1 MVQCSPHHKINGM
14 IKCLAIDDE
23 PLALQLLA
31 DNISRIPF
39 LELVDSCDD
48 AFAAN
53 KIMQEQS
60 IDLIFIDIQ
69 MPGIT
74 GLQFIQSLVK
84 KPMVIIV
91 TAYKQYA
98 LEGFALDVVDYL
110 MKPVSLDRF
119 MKACNKA
126 KDLYE
131 LKQSVAQSHLPKQDY
146 MFVNVGYSL
155 MKISFNE
162 ITYVEGLKDYIQIHT
177 STSPKAAVVRSSMKN
192 IEEELPEYF
201 ERIHKS
207 FIVNIHKITA
217 IRKNVLF
224 IADKELPVSD
234 SYKQVVEKL
243 LK

>member
-1 MVQCSPHHKINGM
+1 M

-39 LELVDSCDD
+39 LELVASCDD
-48 AFAAN
+48 AFVAN

-60 IDLIFIDIQ
+60 IYLIFIDIQ

-98 LEGFALDVVDYL
+98 LDGFALDVVDYL

-131 LKQSVAQSHLPKQDY
+131 LKQSAAQSNLPKQDY

-155 MKISFNE
+155 MKINFNE
-162 ITYVEGLKDYIQIHT
+162 VTYVEGLKDYIQIHT
-177 STSPKAAVVRSSMKN
+177 STSPKAAVVRMSMKN
-192 IEEELPEYF
+192 IEEELPAHF

-207 FIVNIHKITA
+207 FIVNLNKITA
-217 IRKNVLF
+217 IRKNSLF
-224 IADKELPVSD
+224 VEDKELPVSD
-234 SYKQVVEKL
+234 SYKQVIEKL

>member
-1 MVQCSPHHKINGM
+1 M

-39 LELVDSCDD
+39 LELVASCDD

-53 KIMQEQS
+53 KMMQEQS

-98 LEGFALDVVDYL
+98 LDGFALDVVDYL

-126 KDLYE
+126 KDLHE
-131 LKQSVAQSHLPKQDY
+131 LKQSASQVNSPKQDY

-155 MKISFNE
+155 VKINFSE
-162 ITYVEGLKDYIQIHT
+162 ITYIEGLKDYIQIHVT
-177 STSPKAAVVRSSMKN
+177 TNPKAAVVRMSMKAM
-192 IEEELPEYF
+192 EEELPRNF

-207 FIVNIHKITA
+207 FIVNTKKITS
-217 IRKNVLF
+217 IRKNAVYVD
-224 IADKELPVSD
+224 DKELPVSE
-234 SYKQVVEKL
+234 SYKDVIEKL
-243 LK
+243 IK

>member
-1 MVQCSPHHKINGM
+1 M

-23 PLALQLLA
+23 PLALKLLA

-39 LELVDSCDD
+39 LELVASCDD

-74 GLQFIQSLVK
+74 GLQFIQSLIK

-98 LEGFALDVVDYL
+98 LDGFALDVMDYL
-110 MKPVSLDRF
+110 MKPVSLERF

-126 KDLYE
+126 KDFYE
-131 LKQSVAQSHLPKQDY
+131 LKQAAKNTSLAQHDY

-155 MKISFNE
+155 MKISFGD
-162 ITYVEGLKDYIQIHT
+162 ITYIEGLKDYIQIHT
-177 STSPKAAVVRSSMKN
+177 SISPKAAVVRMSMKN
-192 IEEELPEYF
+192 VEDQLPPYF

-207 FIVNIHKITA
+207 FIININKITA
-217 IRKNVLF
+217 IRKNSLF
-224 IADKELPVSD
+224 IAEKELPVSET
-234 SYKQVVEKL
+234 YKQVIEKL

>member
-1 MVQCSPHHKINGM
+1 M
-14 IKCLAIDDE
+14 ITCLAIDDE

-39 LELVDSCDD
+39 LTLVASCDD

-53 KIMQEQS
+53 KVMQEQP

-98 LEGFALDVVDYL
+98 LDGFALDVVDYL

-126 KDLYE
+126 KDLYQ
-131 LKQSVAQSHLPKQDY
+131 LKQSVDHPSLPKQDY

-155 MKISFNE
+155 VKINFDE
-162 ITYVEGLKDYIQIHT
+162 ITYIEGLKDYIQIHT
-177 STSPKAAVVRSSMKN
+177 SSSPKAAIVRISMKN
-192 IEEELPEYF
+192 MEDQLPADF

-207 FIVNIHKITA
+207 FIVNINQITA
-217 IRKNVLF
+217 IRKNSLF
-224 IADKELPVSD
+224 INDHELPVSD
-234 SYKQVVEKL
+234 SYKQVIEKL
-243 LK
+243 IK

>member
-1 MVQCSPHHKINGM
+1 M

-39 LELVDSCDD
+39 LELVASCDD
-48 AFAAN
+48 AFVAN
-53 KIMQEQS
+53 KIMQEQA

-98 LEGFALDVVDYL
+98 LDGFALDVVDYL

-131 LKQSVAQSHLPKQDY
+131 LKQSAKQFNLPKQDY

-155 MKISFNE
+155 MKINFNE
-162 ITYVEGLKDYIQIHT
+162 ILYVEGLKDYIQIHT
-177 STSPKAAVVRSSMKN
+177 ATSPKAAVVRSSMKN
-192 IEEELPEYF
+192 IEEELPEHF

-207 FIVNIHKITA
+207 FIVNINKITA
-217 IRKNVLF
+217 IRKNSLF
-224 IADKELPVSD
+224 VEDKELPVSD
-234 SYKQVVEKL
+234 SYKQVIEKL
-243 LK
+243 IK

>member
-1 MVQCSPHHKINGM
+1 M

-39 LELVDSCDD
+39 LELVANCDD

-53 KIMQEQS
+53 KMMQEQS

-74 GLQFIQSLVK
+74 GLQFIQSLIK

-98 LEGFALDVVDYL
+98 LDGFALDVVDYL

-131 LKQSVAQSHLPKQDY
+131 LKQSAEQSNLPRQDY

-155 MKISFNE
+155 MKINFNE
-162 ITYVEGLKDYIQIHT
+162 ITYIEGLKDYIQIHI
-177 STSPKAAVVRSSMKN
+177 STSPKAAVVRMSMKN
-192 IEEELPEYF
+192 IEEELPVYF

-207 FIVNIHKITA
+207 FIVNMNKITA
-217 IRKNVLF
+217 IRKNALF
-224 IADKELPVSD
+224 VDEKELPVSE
-234 SYKQVVEKL
+234 SYKEVIEKL
-243 LK
+243 IK

>member
-1 MVQCSPHHKINGM
+1 M

-39 LELVDSCDD
+39 LQLVASCDD

-74 GLQFIQSLVK
+74 GLQFIQSLIK

-98 LEGFALDVVDYL
+98 LDGFALDVIDYL
-110 MKPVSLDRF
+110 MKPVSLERF

-126 KDLYE
+126 KDFYE
-131 LKQSVAQSHLPKQDY
+131 LKQAAKNTSLPKHDY

-155 MKISFNE
+155 MKISFGD
-162 ITYVEGLKDYIQIHT
+162 ITYIEGLKDYIQIHT
-177 STSPKAAVVRSSMKN
+177 SISPKAAVVRMSMKN
-192 IEEELPEYF
+192 VEDQLPPYF

-207 FIVNIHKITA
+207 FIININKITA
-217 IRKNVLF
+217 IRKNSLF
-224 IADKELPVSD
+224 IAEKELPVSET
-234 SYKQVVEKL
+234 YKQVIEKL

>member
-1 MVQCSPHHKINGM
+1 M

-39 LELVDSCDD
+39 LQLVASCDD

-53 KIMQEQS
+53 KIMQEQA

-74 GLQFIQSLVK
+74 GLQFIQSLIK

-98 LEGFALDVVDYL
+98 LDGFALDVVDYL

-126 KDLYE
+126 KDLFG
-131 LKQSVAQSHLPKQDY
+131 LMQAAGQNTPARQDY

-155 MKISFNE
+155 MKINFSE
-162 ITYVEGLKDYIQIHT
+162 ITYIEGLKDYIQIHLD
-177 STSPKAAVVRSSMKN
+177 TSPRAAVVRISMKSM
-192 IEEELPEYF
+192 EEQLPQNF
-201 ERIHKS
+201 ERVHKS
-207 FIVNIHKITA
+207 FVINTDKVTA
-217 IRKNVLF
+217 IRKNAVF
-224 IADKELPVSD
+224 IGEKEVPVSE
-234 SYKQVVEKL
+234 SYKQVIEKL
-243 LK
+243 IK

>member
-1 MVQCSPHHKINGM
+1 M

-39 LELVDSCDD
+39 LELVASCDD
-48 AFAAN
+48 AFVAN

-60 IDLIFIDIQ
+60 IYLIFIDIQ

-74 GLQFIQSLVK
+74 GLQFIQCLVK

-98 LEGFALDVVDYL
+98 LDGFALDVVDYL

-131 LKQSVAQSHLPKQDY
+131 LKQSAAQSNLPKQDY

-155 MKISFNE
+155 MKINFNE
-162 ITYVEGLKDYIQIHT
+162 VTYVEGLKDYIQIHT
-177 STSPKAAVVRSSMKN
+177 STSPKAAVVRMSMKN
-192 IEEELPEYF
+192 IEEELPAHF

-207 FIVNIHKITA
+207 FIVNMNKITA
-217 IRKNVLF
+217 IRKNSLF
-224 IADKELPVSD
+224 VEDKELPVSD
-234 SYKQVVEKL
+234 SYKQVIEKL

>member
-1 MVQCSPHHKINGM
+1 M

-39 LELVDSCDD
+39 LELVASCDD

-53 KIMQEQS
+53 KTMQEQS

-98 LEGFALDVVDYL
+98 LDGFALDVVDYL

-131 LKQSVAQSHLPKQDY
+131 LKQSAEHNNLPKQGY

-155 MKISFNE
+155 MKINYNE

-177 STSPKAAVVRSSMKN
+177 STSPKAAVVRMSMKS
-192 IEEELPEYF
+192 IEEQLPAYF

-207 FIVNIHKITA
+207 FIVNINKITS
-217 IRKNVLF
+217 IKKNALF
-224 IADKELPVSD
+224 IADEELPVSD
-234 SYKQVVEKL
+234 SYKQVIEKL
-243 LK
+243 IK

>member
-1 MVQCSPHHKINGM
+1 MIN
-14 IKCLAIDDE
+14 CLAIDDE
-23 PLALQLLA
+23 PLALNLLA
-31 DNISRIPF
+31 DNISKIPF
-39 LELVDSCDD
+39 LNLVASCDD
-48 AFAAN
+48 AFSAN
-53 KIMQEQS
+53 KIMQEQP

-84 KPMVIIV
+84 KPMIILV

-98 LEGFALDVVDYL
+98 LDGFAMDVLDYL
-110 MKPVSLDRF
+110 MKPVSMDRF

-131 LKQSVAQSHLPKQDY
+131 LKQPTEHLASAKQEY

-155 MKISFNE
+155 MKIIFND
-162 ITYVEGLKDYIQIHT
+162 ITYIEGLKDYVQIHLSNT
-177 STSPKAAVVRSSMKN
+177 PKAAIVRVSMKN
-192 IEEELPEYF
+192 MEEQLPNYF

-207 FIVNIHKITA
+207 YIINIKQVTS
-217 IRKNVLF
+217 IRKNSVF
-224 IADKELPVSD
+224 IQDRELSVSD
-234 SYKQVVEKL
+234 SYKFVIEKL

>member
-1 MVQCSPHHKINGM
+1 M

-39 LELVDSCDD
+39 LQLVASCDD

-53 KIMQEQS
+53 KIMQEQA

-98 LEGFALDVVDYL
+98 LDGFALDVVDYL

-126 KDLYE
+126 KDLFG
-131 LKQSVAQSHLPKQDY
+131 LMQAAGQNNQARQDY

-155 MKISFNE
+155 IKINFSE
-162 ITYVEGLKDYIQIHT
+162 ITYIEGLKDYIQIHLDT
-177 STSPKAAVVRSSMKN
+177 NPRAAVVRMSMKSM
-192 IEEELPEYF
+192 EEQLPQNF

-207 FIVNIHKITA
+207 FVINTDKVTS
-217 IRKNVLF
+217 IRKNAVF
-224 IADKELPVSD
+224 IGEKEIPVSE
-234 SYKQVVEKL
+234 SYKQVIEKL

>member
-1 MVQCSPHHKINGM
+1 M

-39 LELVDSCDD
+39 LELVASCDD

-98 LEGFALDVVDYL
+98 LDGFALDVVDYL

-131 LKQSVAQSHLPKQDY
+131 LKQSAEHNSLPKQDY

-155 MKISFNE
+155 IKINFNE
-162 ITYVEGLKDYIQIHT
+162 VTYIEGLKDYIQIHT
-177 STSPKAAVVRSSMKN
+177 STSPKAAVVRMSMKS
-192 IEEELPEYF
+192 IEEQLPAYF
-201 ERIHKS
+201 KRIHKS
-207 FIVNIHKITA
+207 FIVNINKITS
-217 IRKNVLF
+217 IRKNALF
-224 IADKELPVSD
+224 IADRELPVSD
-234 SYKQVVEKL
+234 SYKQVIEKL

>member
-1 MVQCSPHHKINGM
+1 M

-39 LELVDSCDD
+39 LQLVASCDD

-53 KIMQEQS
+53 KIMQEQA

-98 LEGFALDVVDYL
+98 LDGFALDVVDYL

-126 KDLYE
+126 KDLFG
-131 LKQSVAQSHLPKQDY
+131 LMQAAGQNNQARQDY

-155 MKISFNE
+155 MKINFSE
-162 ITYVEGLKDYIQIHT
+162 ITYIEGLKDYIQIHLDT
-177 STSPKAAVVRSSMKN
+177 NPRAAVVRMSMKSM
-192 IEEELPEYF
+192 EEQLPQNF

-207 FIVNIHKITA
+207 FVINTDKVTS
-217 IRKNVLF
+217 IRKNAVF
-224 IADKELPVSD
+224 IGEKEIPVSE
-234 SYKQVVEKL
+234 SYKQAIEKL

>member
-1 MVQCSPHHKINGM
+1 M

-39 LELVDSCDD
+39 LELVASCDD

-98 LEGFALDVVDYL
+98 LDGFALDVVDYL

-131 LKQSVAQSHLPKQDY
+131 LKQSAEQSNLPKQDY

-155 MKISFNE
+155 MKINFNE
-162 ITYVEGLKDYIQIHT
+162 VTYVEGLKDYIQIHT
-177 STSPKAAVVRSSMKN
+177 STSPKAAVVRMSMKN
-192 IEEELPEYF
+192 MEEELPAHF

-207 FIVNIHKITA
+207 FIVNMNKITA
-217 IRKNVLF
+217 IRKNSVF
-224 IADKELPVSD
+224 VDDRELPVSD
-234 SYKQVVEKL
+234 SYKEVIEKL

>member
-1 MVQCSPHHKINGM
+1 M
-14 IKCLAIDDE
+14 IKCLGIDDE

-39 LELVDSCDD
+39 LELVASCDD

-84 KPMVIIV
+84 KPMVIVV

-98 LEGFALDVVDYL
+98 LDGFALDVVDYL

-131 LKQSVAQSHLPKQDY
+131 LKQSAAQSNLPKQDY

-155 MKISFNE
+155 MKINFND

-177 STSPKAAVVRSSMKN
+177 SISPKAAVVRSSMKN
-192 IEEELPEYF
+192 IEEELPEHF

-207 FIVNIHKITA
+207 FIININKVTA
-217 IRKNVLF
+217 IRKNALF
-224 IADKELPVSD
+224 IEDKELPVSD
-234 SYKQVVEKL
+234 SYRQVIEKL

>member
-1 MVQCSPHHKINGM
+1 M

-39 LELVDSCDD
+39 LKLVASCDD
-48 AFAAN
+48 AFVAN

-60 IDLIFIDIQ
+60 IELIFIDIQ

-98 LEGFALDVVDYL
+98 LDGFALDVVDYL

-126 KDLYE
+126 QDLYE
-131 LKQSVAQSHLPKQDY
+131 LKQSSAQLNSPKHNY
-146 MFVNVGYSL
+146 IFVNVGYSL
-155 MKISFNE
+155 MKINLSE
-162 ITYVEGLKDYIQIHT
+162 ITYIEGLKDYIQIHI
-177 STSPKAAVVRSSMKN
+177 STSPKAAVVRMSMKAM
-192 IEEELPEYF
+192 EEELPNNF

-207 FIVNIHKITA
+207 FIVNTEKITS
-217 IRKNVLF
+217 IRKNTVF
-224 IADKELPVSD
+224 VDDKELPVGE
-234 SYKQVVEKL
+234 SYKDVIERLIK
-243 LK
+243 

>member
-1 MVQCSPHHKINGM
+1 M

-39 LELVDSCDD
+39 LELVASCDD
-48 AFAAN
+48 AFVAN

-98 LEGFALDVVDYL
+98 LDGFALDVVDYL

-131 LKQSVAQSHLPKQDY
+131 LKQSAAQSNLPKQDY

-155 MKISFNE
+155 MKINFNE
-162 ITYVEGLKDYIQIHT
+162 VTYVEGLKDYIQIHT
-177 STSPKAAVVRSSMKN
+177 STSPKAAVVRMSMKN
-192 IEEELPEYF
+192 IEEELPAHF

-207 FIVNIHKITA
+207 FIVNLNKITA
-217 IRKNVLF
+217 IRKNSLF
-224 IADKELPVSD
+224 VEDKELPVSD
-234 SYKQVVEKL
+234 SYKQVIEKL

>member
-1 MVQCSPHHKINGM
+1 MIN
-14 IKCLAIDDE
+14 CLAIDDE
-23 PLALQLLA
+23 PLALNLLA
-31 DNISRIPF
+31 DNISKIPF
-39 LELVDSCDD
+39 LNLVASCDD
-48 AFAAN
+48 AFSAN
-53 KIMQEQS
+53 KIMQEQP

-84 KPMVIIV
+84 KPMIILV

-98 LEGFALDVVDYL
+98 LDGFAMDVLDYL
-110 MKPVSLDRF
+110 MKPVSMDRF

-131 LKQSVAQSHLPKQDY
+131 LKQPIEHLASAKQEY

-155 MKISFNE
+155 MKIIFND
-162 ITYVEGLKDYIQIHT
+162 ITYIEGLKDYVQIHLSNT
-177 STSPKAAVVRSSMKN
+177 PKAAIVRVSMKN
-192 IEEELPEYF
+192 MEEQLPNYF

-207 FIVNIHKITA
+207 YIINIKQVTS
-217 IRKNVLF
+217 IRKNSVF
-224 IADKELPVSD
+224 IQDRELSVSD
-234 SYKQVVEKL
+234 SYKFVIEKL

>member
-1 MVQCSPHHKINGM
+1 M

-39 LELVDSCDD
+39 LELVASCDD

-74 GLQFIQSLVK
+74 GLQFIQSLIK

-98 LEGFALDVVDYL
+98 LDGFALDVVDYL
-110 MKPVSLDRF
+110 MKPVSLERF

-131 LKQSVAQSHLPKQDY
+131 LKQSAKNTSLPRHDY

-155 MKISFNE
+155 MKISFAD
-162 ITYVEGLKDYIQIHT
+162 ITYVEGLKDYIQIYT
-177 STSPKAAVVRSSMKN
+177 SISPRAAVVRMSMKN
-192 IEEELPEYF
+192 IEDQLPLHF

-207 FIVNIHKITA
+207 FIINTNKITA
-217 IRKNVLF
+217 IRKNSIF
-224 IADKELPVSD
+224 IAEKELPVSE
-234 SYKQVVEKL
+234 SYKQVIEKL

>member
-1 MVQCSPHHKINGM
+1 M

-39 LELVDSCDD
+39 LALVASCDD

-53 KIMQEQS
+53 KMMQEQS

-98 LEGFALDVVDYL
+98 LDGFALDVVDYL

-131 LKQSVAQSHLPKQDY
+131 LKQSAEHSNLPQQDY

-155 MKISFNE
+155 MKVNFDE

-177 STSPKAAVVRSSMKN
+177 STSPKAAVVRMSMKN
-192 IEEELPEYF
+192 MEDQLPLYF

-207 FIVNIHKITA
+207 FIVNIRQITSIKRNA
-217 IRKNVLF
+217 LF
-224 IADKELPVSD
+224 IGDKELPVSD
-234 SYKQVVEKL
+234 SYKQVIDKL
-243 LK
+243 IK

>member
-1 MVQCSPHHKINGM
+1 M

-39 LELVDSCDD
+39 LELVASCDD
-48 AFAAN
+48 AFVAN

-98 LEGFALDVVDYL
+98 LDGFALDVVDYL

-131 LKQSVAQSHLPKQDY
+131 LKQSAAQSNLPKQDY

-155 MKISFNE
+155 MKINFNE
-162 ITYVEGLKDYIQIHT
+162 VTYVEGLKDYIQIHT
-177 STSPKAAVVRSSMKN
+177 STSPKAAVVRMSMKN
-192 IEEELPEYF
+192 IEEELPAHF

-207 FIVNIHKITA
+207 FIVNMNKITA
-217 IRKNVLF
+217 IRKNSLF
-224 IADKELPVSD
+224 VEDKELPVSD
-234 SYKQVVEKL
+234 SYKQVIEKL

>member
-1 MVQCSPHHKINGM
+1 M

-39 LELVDSCDD
+39 LQLVASCDD

-53 KIMQEQS
+53 KIMQEQA

-98 LEGFALDVVDYL
+98 LDGFALDVVDYL

-126 KDLYE
+126 KDLFG
-131 LKQSVAQSHLPKQDY
+131 LMQAAGQNNQARQDY

-155 MKISFNE
+155 MKINFSE
-162 ITYVEGLKDYIQIHT
+162 ITYIEGLKDYIQIHLDT
-177 STSPKAAVVRSSMKN
+177 NPRAAVVRMSMKSM
-192 IEEELPEYF
+192 EEQLPQNF

-207 FIVNIHKITA
+207 FVINTDKVTS
-217 IRKNVLF
+217 IRKNAVF
-224 IADKELPVSD
+224 IGEKEIPVSE
-234 SYKQVVEKL
+234 SYKHAIEKL

>member
-1 MVQCSPHHKINGM
+1 M

-39 LELVDSCDD
+39 LELVASCDD
-48 AFAAN
+48 AFVAN

-98 LEGFALDVVDYL
+98 LDGFALDVVDYL

-131 LKQSVAQSHLPKQDY
+131 LKQSAAQSNLPKQDY

-155 MKISFNE
+155 MKINFNE
-162 ITYVEGLKDYIQIHT
+162 VTYVEGLKDYIQIHT
-177 STSPKAAVVRSSMKN
+177 STSPKAAVVRMSMKN
-192 IEEELPEYF
+192 IEEELPDHF

-207 FIVNIHKITA
+207 FIVNMNKITA
-217 IRKNVLF
+217 IRKNSLF
-224 IADKELPVSD
+224 VEDKELPVSD
-234 SYKQVVEKL
+234 SYKQVIEKL

>member
-1 MVQCSPHHKINGM
+1 M

-39 LELVDSCDD
+39 LELVASCDD

-60 IDLIFIDIQ
+60 INLIFIDIQ

-98 LEGFALDVVDYL
+98 LDGFTLDVVDYL

-119 MKACNKA
+119 MKSCNKA

-131 LKQSVAQSHLPKQDY
+131 LKQSAEHHHLPKQDY

-155 MKISFNE
+155 MKINYNE
-162 ITYVEGLKDYIQIHT
+162 ITYIEGLKDYIQIHT
-177 STSPKAAVVRSSMKN
+177 STSPKAAVVRMSMKSV
-192 IEEELPEYF
+192 EEHLPAYF

-207 FIVNIHKITA
+207 FIININKITS
-217 IRKNVLF
+217 IKKNALF

-234 SYKQVVEKL
+234 SYKQVIEKL
-243 LK
+243 IK

>member
-1 MVQCSPHHKINGM
+1 M

-23 PLALQLLA
+23 SLALQLLA

-39 LELVDSCDD
+39 LELAASCDD
-48 AFAAN
+48 AFVAN

-98 LEGFALDVVDYL
+98 LDGFALDVVDYL

-131 LKQSVAQSHLPKQDY
+131 LKLSAERGTLPKQDY

-155 MKISFNE
+155 MKIQFND
-162 ITYVEGLKDYIQIHT
+162 IKYIEGLKDYIQIHLST
-177 STSPKAAVVRSSMKN
+177 STKAAVVRMSLKG
-192 IEEELPEYF
+192 IEEELPQNF

-207 FIVNIHKITA
+207 FIVNTEKITS
-217 IRKNVLF
+217 IRKNAVF
-224 IADKELPVSD
+224 VDDKELPVSE
-234 SYKQVVEKL
+234 SYKDVIDKL
-243 LK
+243 IK

>member
-1 MVQCSPHHKINGM
+1 M

-39 LELVDSCDD
+39 LELVASCDD

-53 KIMQEQS
+53 KIMQEQA

-74 GLQFIQSLVK
+74 GLQFLQSLVK

-98 LEGFALDVVDYL
+98 LDGFALDVIDYL
-110 MKPVSLDRF
+110 MKPVSLERF

-131 LKQSVAQSHLPKQDY
+131 LKHAVAHTSAPKQDY

-155 MKISFNE
+155 MKVTFEE
-162 ITYVEGLKDYIQIHT
+162 ITYIEGLKDYIQIHL
-177 STSPKAAVVRSSMKN
+177 SASAKAAVVRMPMKN
-192 IEEELPEYF
+192 IEEQLPTYF

-207 FIVNIHKITA
+207 FIINTNKITA
-217 IRKNVLF
+217 IRKNAVF
-224 IADKELPVSD
+224 IGEKELPVSD
-234 SYKQVVEKL
+234 SYKTVIEKL

>member
-1 MVQCSPHHKINGM
+1 MIN
-14 IKCLAIDDE
+14 CLAIDDE
-23 PLALQLLA
+23 PLALNLLA
-31 DNISRIPF
+31 DNISKIPF
-39 LELVDSCDD
+39 LNLVASCDD
-48 AFAAN
+48 AFSAN
-53 KIMQEQS
+53 KIMQEQP

-84 KPMVIIV
+84 KPMIILV

-98 LEGFALDVVDYL
+98 LDGFAMDVLDYL
-110 MKPVSLDRF
+110 MKPVSMDRF

-131 LKQSVAQSHLPKQDY
+131 LKQPAEHLASAKQEY

-155 MKISFNE
+155 MKIIFND
-162 ITYVEGLKDYIQIHT
+162 ITYIEGLKDYVQIHLSNT
-177 STSPKAAVVRSSMKN
+177 PKAAIVRVSMKN
-192 IEEELPEYF
+192 MEEQLPNYF

-207 FIVNIHKITA
+207 YIINIKQVTS
-217 IRKNVLF
+217 IRKNSVF
-224 IADKELPVSD
+224 IQDRELSVSD
-234 SYKQVVEKL
+234 SYKFVIEKL

>member
-1 MVQCSPHHKINGM
+1 M

-39 LELVDSCDD
+39 LELVASCDD

-60 IDLIFIDIQ
+60 INLIFIDIQ

-98 LEGFALDVVDYL
+98 LDGFTLDVVDYL

-126 KDLYE
+126 KDFYE
-131 LKQSVAQSHLPKQDY
+131 LKQSAEHNNLPKQDY
-146 MFVNVGYSL
+146 IFVNVGYSL
-155 MKISFNE
+155 MKINYNE
-162 ITYVEGLKDYIQIHT
+162 ITYIEGLKDYIQIHT
-177 STSPKAAVVRSSMKN
+177 STSPKAAVVRMSMKSV
-192 IEEELPEYF
+192 EEHLPAYF

-207 FIVNIHKITA
+207 FIININKITS
-217 IRKNVLF
+217 IKKNALF
-224 IADKELPVSD
+224 IAEKELPVSY
-234 SYKQVVEKL
+234 SYKQVIEKL
-243 LK
+243 IK

>member
-1 MVQCSPHHKINGM
+1 M

-39 LELVDSCDD
+39 LELVASCDD

-74 GLQFIQSLVK
+74 GLQFIQSLIK

-98 LEGFALDVVDYL
+98 LDGFALDVIDYL
-110 MKPVSLDRF
+110 MKPVSLERF

-126 KDLYE
+126 KDFYE
-131 LKQSVAQSHLPKQDY
+131 LKQAAKNTSLPQHDY

-155 MKISFNE
+155 MKISFGD
-162 ITYVEGLKDYIQIHT
+162 ITYIEGLKDYIQIHT
-177 STSPKAAVVRSSMKN
+177 SISPKAAVVRMSMKN
-192 IEEELPEYF
+192 VEDQLPLYF

-207 FIVNIHKITA
+207 FIININKITA
-217 IRKNVLF
+217 IRKNSLF
-224 IADKELPVSD
+224 IAEKELPVSET
-234 SYKQVVEKL
+234 YKQVIEKL

>member
-1 MVQCSPHHKINGM
+1 M
-14 IKCLAIDDE
+14 ISCLAIDDE

-39 LELVDSCDD
+39 LELIESCDD

-53 KIMQEQS
+53 KIMQEQP

-98 LEGFALDVVDYL
+98 LDGFALDVVDYL

-131 LKQSVAQSHLPKQDY
+131 LKQSATQPSLPKQDY
-146 MFVNVGYSL
+146 FFVNVGYSL
-155 MKISFNE
+155 VKINFPE
-162 ITYVEGLKDYIQIHT
+162 ITYIEGLKDYVQIHT
-177 STSPKAAVVRSSMKN
+177 ATSPKAAIVRTSMKAL
-192 IEEELPEYF
+192 EEALPADF

-207 FIVNIHKITA
+207 FIVNVKKITA
-217 IRKNVLF
+217 IRKNAVF
-224 IADKELPVSD
+224 IADKELPVSE
-234 SYKQVVEKL
+234 SYKTVIDKL
-243 LK
+243 IK

>member
-1 MVQCSPHHKINGM
+1 M

-39 LELVDSCDD
+39 LDLVASCDD

-53 KIMQEQS
+53 RIMQEQS

-98 LEGFALDVVDYL
+98 LDGFALDVVDYL

-126 KDLYE
+126 KDLFE
-131 LKQSVAQSHLPKQDY
+131 LKQSATQANSPVQEY

-155 MKISFNE
+155 MKINFSD
-162 ITYVEGLKDYIQIHT
+162 ITYVEGLKDYIQIHI
-177 STSPKAAVVRSSMKN
+177 SSSPKAAVVRMSMKAM
-192 IEEELPEYF
+192 EEQLPSNF

-207 FIVNIHKITA
+207 FIVNTAKITS
-217 IRKNVLF
+217 IRKNAVF
-224 IADKELPVSD
+224 VDDKELPVSE
-234 SYKQVVEKL
+234 SYKAVIDKL
-243 LK
+243 IK

>member
-1 MVQCSPHHKINGM
+1 M

-53 KIMQEQS
+53 KIIQEQS

-192 IEEELPEYF
+192 MEEELPGYF

-234 SYKQVVEKL
+234 PYKQVIEKL
-243 LK
+243 IK